1 MDLML
6 NHFSG
11 TMSDK
16 ADEDKIVQAIND
28 LRDGVRKDLHK
39 FIDRYIL
46 FWSIVLVLFAI
57 LDISIYLFHI

>member
-28 LRDGVRKDLHK
+28 LRDGVRKDLRK

>member
-1 MDLML
+1 
-6 NHFSG
+6 
-11 TMSDK
+11 MSDK

>member
-1 MDLML
+1 
-6 NHFSG
+6 
-11 TMSDK
+11 MSDK

-28 LRDGVRKDLHK
+28 LRDGVRKDLRK